1 MDTNSYIAF
10 LVLGA
15 ILVAI
20 DGQIIY
26 RSGRKYIE
34 HSYGDSAAGASMTRL
49 VTVLFHLVV
58 LGVLMLIST
67 VDVGSNQTEGVILR
81 LGIVLLLL
89 AAAHAVTIAILA
101 RIKDRQLQERLAEE
115 MAHPP
120 GKPQPQTQIQP
131 NVQAIRH
138 EKAPEPSVDQTPPYL
153 TP

>member
-26 RSGRKYIE
+26 RSGRKYLE

-89 AAAHAVTIAILA
+89 AAAHALTIAVLA
-101 RIKDRQLQERLAEE
+101 RIKDRQMQERLAEE

-120 GKPQPQTQIQP
+120 GQPQPQTQVQP
-131 NVQAIRH
+131 NVQSIRH

>member
-15 ILVAI
+15 VLVAI

-26 RSGRKYIE
+26 RSGRRYLE
-34 HSYGDSAAGASMTRL
+34 HSYGDPEAGASMTRL
-49 VTVLFHLVV
+49 VTVLFHLAV

-67 VDVGSNQTEGVILR
+67 ISVGGTPTEGVVTR

-89 AAAHAVTIAILA
+89 AVAHGLTIAILT
-101 RIKDRQLQERLAEE
+101 RIRDRQLQERLADE
-115 MAHPP
+115 MAGHPA
-120 GKPQPQTQIQP
+120 KPEQT
-131 NVQAIRH
+131 VV
-138 EKAPEPSVDQTPPYL
+138 EPRPDSTPPYL

>member
-10 LVLGA
+10 LVLGV

-26 RSGRKYIE
+26 RSGRKYLE
-34 HSYGDSAAGASMTRL
+34 HSYGDSAAGSSMTRL

-67 VDVGSNQTEGVILR
+67 VDVGSNPTEGVILR
-81 LGIVLLLL
+81 LGIMLLLL
-89 AAAHAVTIAILA
+89 AAAHALTIAILA
-101 RIKDRQLQERLAEE
+101 RIKDRQMQERLAEE

-120 GKPQPQTQIQP
+120 GQPQTQVQP

-138 EKAPEPSVDQTPPYL
+138 ERAPEPSVDQTPPYL

>member
-26 RSGRKYIE
+26 RSGRRYLE
-34 HSYGDSAAGASMTRL
+34 HSYGDPESGKSMTRL
-49 VTVLFHLVV
+49 VTVLFHLAI

-67 VDVGSNQTEGVILR
+67 VDVGGDNQTEGVITR

-89 AAAHAVTIAILA
+89 AVAHGLTVVILA
-101 RIKDRQLQERLAEE
+101 RVRDRQMQERLAEE
-115 MAHPP
+115 MNGTAP
-120 GKPQPQTQIQP
+120 
-131 NVQAIRH
+131 IRH
-138 EKAPEPSVDQTPPYL
+138 EQTPEPTIEPRPPYQTP
-153 TP
+153 